1 MSMNR
6 DEHKQIIEFI
16 EHATAGSVVDGGP
29 VDIEA
34 DAIIRALFVRN
45 PDAAYRVTM
54 LAMNQARELGRMR
67 TQPESMA
74 APARKGLIARMFGFA
89 RFFHR
94 HVGQGTPQQF

>member
-1 MSMNR
+1 MNR
-6 DEHKQIIEFI
+6 DEHKQIINFI
-16 EHATAGSVVDGGP
+16 EIAVAGSGVDSGP

-54 LAMNQARELGRMR
+54 LAINQARELAWMR
-67 TQPESMA
+67 TQPACMT
-74 APARKGLIARMFGFA
+74 APARKGLIARMFGFV

-94 HVGQGTPQQF
+94 HVDQGARQQF